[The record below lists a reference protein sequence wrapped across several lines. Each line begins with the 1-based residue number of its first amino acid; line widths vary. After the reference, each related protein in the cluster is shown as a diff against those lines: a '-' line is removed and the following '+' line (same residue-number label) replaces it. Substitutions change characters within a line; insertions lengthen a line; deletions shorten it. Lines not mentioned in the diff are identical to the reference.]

1 MTQKGSGNNA
11 EKQTGLYDRSV
22 PNPTSP
28 ADGSKYLHPPWS
40 LAGAVWRWPPHWSHL
55 FPEISCKQNRCA
67 IWNKGEE
74 GQNQMFRMSWEIL
87 QQSGQ
92 KNEAEQNPCSDLHW
106 MAWEAFWCQYYCSC
120 GDKKGPL
127 FAVLQMT
134 NIQNSMTE
142 SKLLRVSSGCVCWP
156 FVFSVKTRKVQN
168 GYFA

>member
-1 MTQKGSGNNA
+1 MQKS
-11 EKQTGLYDRSV
+11 KQVCMIARSPSV
-22 PNPTSP
+22 LHQQMVANISILCDPWLGWLLSP
-28 ADGSKYLHPPWS
+28 HS
-40 LAGAVWRWPPHWSHL
+40 SHL

-74 GQNQMFRMSWEIL
+74 GWNQMFRMSWEIL

-106 MAWEAFWCQYYCSC
+106 MAWKAFWCQYYCSF

-127 FAVLQMT
+127 FAMSQMT

-142 SKLLRVSSGCVCWP
+142 SKLLWVSSGCVCWP

-168 GYFA
+168 EYFA